1 MSFHRSEHLV
11 TAFLCISGA
20 AESCVLP
27 FLCLHLSQLGVPP
40 LQTGLAVAALLLL
53 RGLGG
58 ALWWRSLRGGRRT
71 GRRRLA
77 AAVGALCS
85 AAVLCAL
92 AALPPSVGCGDDGGV
107 VVEHASSLPGL
118 RPPADIVPAAG
129 LGQGTDEA
137 TGSGGSSWSGLPSS
151 PDDSRPTSDGGDG
164 GAFHP
169 PPVGQGSDSP
179 WSESSGMPQHQSVGS
194 QSSGH
199 QRPETSET
207 SGYQRPE
214 TSETSDH
221 HWLETSESSE
231 HLRPETSETSGHYQ
245 PEISE
250 TSGHYQPETSETSE
264 HHRLETSHTN
274 WDHEPE
280 TIETSSVNRPTNSGV
295 TGENRP
301 TDFGTSVD
309 KRPSLSETNVHNRP
323 EQSETN
329 EQSDSSTLVQTTE
342 ASQATDSHK
351 PHRTTSE
358 ISDQLSPSPSTAVE
372 GPPLPSAQSG
382 VSSSSVEGETDGS
395 PRPERVEGSQKGTGD
410 RKTGKEGVD
419 EWSEGSQA
427 HSPTVVNVPKLKPQR
442 HHPKHDNTQKRP
454 GGSQTVSIHAH
465 GADGSQGKEISG
477 PQTEDDSGIHMIP
490 GTDHHT
496 SNVPPAVTPSAQKP
510 PPSGS
515 QTPGESRPP
524 VHLSGHQTSSV
535 VDALSLEEDE
545 TEVRRTTRSPPPL
558 ESDENGSREDSESGQ
573 GESESDV
580 FGEET
585 EPVSSGDNKY
595 HKSDE
600 FHQSDNHLPPSPGS
614 GRDSSELNT
623 VTSNLSKKQGRP
635 DKPDQLLPV
644 APPHSYSGDER
655 DDHHIERQ
663 HPNQHHRHLVTDDE
677 ANNKSKDTGRQP
689 SIDGMKS
696 PTVGM
701 NFPHRDDNEHHRTA
715 SQQRP
720 TSDSSPSR
728 DSGSSDVLKPHPS
741 VQRPPVPPLSEE
753 SDNEAQ
759 PCVELSQIEIPWDP
773 RKHPGG
779 LTICDP
785 SKPETGQRRGEG
797 SGQPPGVDRGML
809 PGVETRQQTDRR
821 QEHGSDHQ
829 RTHSVQRHRAPPAPP
844 PPPSGNRDLS
854 DLSPTNRDLSDLTP
868 TNRDLSKP
876 VPTIHNLPDLYEV
889 NHNLPEPAPTRG
901 QPGPPS
907 GHDPGRSRHRAAG
920 WRRVPMWSGD
930 DQTPDHPHSV
940 VSGPEPPTQP
950 PPIVLVLRGTDS
962 DSSGERKNYNTLD
975 LTKDAV
981 DLSSVILRPQD
992 TLPLLNTAEKVQQ
1005 NHNRAKTRVAS
1016 ESRREFEDR
1025 DGSESG
1031 LGTEDR
1037 DRGSDMARRPVLA
1050 TRPHRLEKQ
1059 HYESR
1064 DPNGEI
1070 SSPVNPSVSG
1080 PLAVIGEKLVTADE
1094 SLNSGGG
1101 YEPQSASKTESREA
1115 VLPTEADEVDR
1126 SRGQSSDVRPPV
1138 DAGSRDQ
1145 TFDVRPSAKLGSRD
1159 FPRTVD
1165 PSGWSRRQL
1174 PGRMEDSS
1182 EQGSEM
1188 HTTHHET
1195 EDRGYPDSQKRV
1207 KSDIQDGDI
1216 PLTGVKDLPDSDAD
1230 SRISP
1235 GGAFHYYQRRPIDR
1249 KTQHHDGRLPSRRH
1263 PNGDPRHYEL
1273 QPRPADDSPTIEPT
1287 TGWSLT
1293 SALHRLEDLSPTLN
1307 RLLSGG
1313 KRRRETRQRRRET
1326 SRGRWREGDRRRRRR
1341 RYKRSL
1347 LSGLTSWKDLREDD
1361 TEKDTRQ
1368 EELNNRWEVVR
1379 RVPEQ
1384 MRLERNADNREEAG
1398 VPARSQFQLRARP
1411 ASRYLRAES
1420 GEAKGWNYNF
1430 SKSLERQPQLP
1441 QIRSGRDLRSVPSAP
1456 TSPHPSPLDPYL
1468 LFLITLALL
1477 SLWGTAGAPHR
1488 RLVLHCW
1495 RHALD
1500 EAEHLERVERP
1511 RPAAEAAAAALLATA
1526 AGLWPLLPSCLP
1538 AGRQPLAA
1546 LMALGAALTLLGG
1559 LMVPW
1564 LPMVAGKEPPPRTAA
1579 VLRTLVSSRS
1589 SLLFTIAVFVTGL
1602 LTSAEFHFLFP
1613 LTATWR
1619 PAPRALL
1626 LLAAAAALASR
1637 LPVRALYRPLMV
1649 RCGFVG
1655 SVVLSFTALS
1665 TRCLCY
1671 VCIPTG
1677 WALVA
1682 AQLLSG
1688 LTETLFWRAAHVFV
1702 DKTTHDD
1709 YHQSTL
1715 AVLEA
1720 LYAVGRC
1727 CGVLLAGAAF
1737 STVGGTATFAA
1748 LATVASAAALG
1759 YYVAARFS
1767 GDAPDLTY
1775 SKLPCEDGA
1784 ETTALTGVWSRDTD
1798 DLDEVTDPPPA
1809 PGADQDWLERAMR
1822 QEGLL

>member
-129 LGQGTDEA
+129 LSQGTDEA
-137 TGSGGSSWSGLPSS
+137 AGSGGSSWSGLPSS
-151 PDDSRPTSDGGDG
+151 PDGSRPPSGSGEGG
-164 GAFHP
+164 FHP
-169 PPVGQGSDSP
+169 PPVSQGSDGS

-194 QSSGH
+194 QSSDH
-199 QRPETSET
+199 QRPETSEN
-207 SGYQRPE
+207 SGFQRPE

-221 HWLETSESSE
+221 HWLETSETSE
-231 HLRPETSETSGHYQ
+231 HLRPETSETSGHYRPETSETSGQ
-245 PEISE
+245 YRPEISE
-250 TSGHYQPETSETSE
+250 TSGHYQPETSA
-264 HHRLETSHTN
+264 TN
-274 WDHEPE
+274 WGREPE
-280 TIETSSVNRPTNSGV
+280 TIETTSVNRPTDKGV
-295 TGENRP
+295 TEEHRP
-301 TDFGTSVD
+301 VDVQTSVD
-309 KRPSLSETNVHNRP
+309 NRPSLSETSSHSRP

-342 ASQATDSHK
+342 GRQATDSHK

-358 ISDQLSPSPSTAVE
+358 ISDQLPPSPSTAVV

-382 VSSSSVEGETDGS
+382 VSSSSVEGETDDS
-395 PRPERVEGSQKGTGD
+395 LQPNRVEGSPKEAGD
-410 RKTGKEGVD
+410 GETGKGGGD
-419 EWSEGSQA
+419 KSSESNHPQ
-427 HSPTVVNVPKLKPQR
+427 SPTVVNRPKVKPQR
-442 HHPKHDNTQKRP
+442 HHPKHDNAQKKP
-454 GGSQTVSIHAH
+454 SGSQTVSFHAQ
-465 GADGSQGKEISG
+465 GADVSQGNVELNG
-477 PQTEDDSGIHMIP
+477 PQIEDASGMETVP
-490 GTDHHT
+490 GTDHQT
-496 SNVPPAVTPSAQKP
+496 SNVPPAVTLSAQKP
-510 PPSGS
+510 PPTGS
-515 QTPGESRPP
+515 QTPGKSRPP
-524 VHLSGHQTSSV
+524 AHLSSHQTSSV

-558 ESDENGSREDSESGQ
+558 ESEEDGSREESESGQ
-573 GESESDV
+573 AESETGV
-580 FGEET
+580 FGEEP
-585 EPVSSGDNKY
+585 ESVSSDDNKH

-600 FHQSDNHLPPSPGS
+600 FHQSDSHLPPSSGS
-614 GRDSSELNT
+614 GRESSEPIT
-623 VTSNLSKKQGRP
+623 DASQNLSKEQGRP
-635 DKPDQLLPV
+635 NKPDQLLPV
-644 APPHSYSGDER
+644 APPHSGDGR
-655 DDHHIERQ
+655 DDHHLERQ
-663 HPNQHHRHLVTDDE
+663 HHNQHHRNHVTDDE
-677 ANNKSKDTGRQP
+677 ANDKSKD
-689 SIDGMKS
+689 DGLQSSADGVTS
-696 PTVGM
+696 PTVNM
-701 NFPHRDDNEHHRTA
+701 NAPHRDDSEHRHTA
-715 SQQRP
+715 SHQRP
-720 TSDSSPSR
+720 TSGSSSSS
-728 DSGSSDVLKPHPS
+728 DSGSSDDLESHPS
-741 VQRPPVPPLSEE
+741 VQRPPVPPLSED
-753 SDNEAQ
+753 DNSKTQ

-797 SGQPPGVDRGML
+797 SGRPPGIDRGML
-809 PGVETRQQTDRR
+809 PGVETRQQADRR
-821 QEHGSDHQ
+821 QEHGSSHQ

-854 DLSPTNRDLSDLTP
+854 DLSPTNRDLSNLAS
-868 TNRDLSKP
+868 TNRDPSKP
-876 VPTIHNLPDLYEV
+876 LPAIHDLPDLPKA
-889 NHNLPEPAPTRG
+889 NHNLSDLPSTRG
-901 QPGPPS
+901 QPGSPS

-975 LTKDAV
+975 LSKDAV

-992 TLPLLNTAEKVQQ
+992 TLPLLSVPAEKLQQ
-1005 NHNRAKTRVAS
+1005 NHNRAKTGFAS
-1016 ESRREFEDR
+1016 DSRREFEDGA
-1025 DGSESG
+1025 GSESG
-1031 LGTEDR
+1031 VGPEDR
-1037 DRGSDMARRPVLA
+1037 YRGADLARQRVLA
-1050 TRPHRLEKQ
+1050 IRPHRFDKQ

-1064 DPNGEI
+1064 DPNAEI

-1080 PLAVIGEKLVTADE
+1080 PLTVIGEKLVTADE
-1094 SLNSGGG
+1094 SLNSGGR

-1126 SRGQSSDVRPPV
+1126 SRGQSSGVRPPV
-1138 DAGSRDQ
+1138 DAGPRDQ
-1145 TFDVRPSAKLGSRD
+1145 TFDVRPSAELGSRD

-1174 PGRMEDSS
+1174 PGRMEGDSS
-1182 EQGSEM
+1182 EQGLEM
-1188 HTTHHET
+1188 HTTRHET
-1195 EDRGYPDSQKRV
+1195 EDRGSSDSQKRL
-1207 KSDIQDGDI
+1207 KSDIEDRNI
-1216 PLTGVKDLPDSDAD
+1216 PSTGVKDLQDNDSD
-1230 SRISP
+1230 RHIPP
-1235 GGAFHYYQRRPIDR
+1235 GGAFHHYQRRPIDR

-1263 PNGDPRHYEL
+1263 PNGDPRHYKL
-1273 QPRPADDSPTIEPT
+1273 QSRPTDNSPTTEPT
-1287 TGWSLT
+1287 AGWSLT

-1326 SRGRWREGDRRRRRR
+1326 NRRRWREGDRRRRRR

-1347 LSGLTSWKDLREDD
+1347 LSGLTGWRDLREDD
-1361 TEKDTRQ
+1361 TEKDTRR

-1379 RVPEQ
+1379 CVPEQ
-1384 MRLERNADNREEAG
+1384 MNLERTGDNREDARM
-1398 VPARSQFQLRARP
+1398 PARSQFQLRARP
-1411 ASRYLRAES
+1411 SSRYLHAQS
-1420 GEAKGWNYNF
+1420 GEAKDWSYNF
-1430 SKSLERQPQLP
+1430 SKSLERQPQLF
-1441 QIRSGRDLRSVPSAP
+1441 QIRSNRDLRSVSVPSAP
-1456 TSPHPSPLDPYL
+1456 TSPHPPPLDPYL

-1564 LPMVAGKEPPPRTAA
+1564 LPMVAGKEPPQRTGA

-1589 SLLFTIAVFVTGL
+1589 SLLFTIAVFTTGL

-1677 WALVA
+1677 WALVT

-1715 AVLEA
+1715 GVLEA
-1720 LYAVGRC
+1720 LYAIGRC

-1759 YYVAARFS
+1759 YYVAASPRGHAPPGGS
-1767 GDAPDLTY
+1767 LASRRVARDA
-1775 SKLPCEDGA
+1775 SV
-1784 ETTALTGVWSRDTD
+1784 VWQ
-1798 DLDEVTDPPPA
+1798 P
-1809 PGADQDWLERAMR
+1809 
-1822 QEGLL
+1822 